1 MQYTLRMSTV
11 AGPLIRASLASSR
24 ADLRAAYVDVRSTT
38 ERLCAPLATEDYVL
52 QAMPDVSP
60 TRWHLAHVTWFF
72 ETFVLA
78 PHVPGYRSP
87 DPAYRY
93 LFNSYYNSVGPQF
106 DRPSRGH
113 LSRPTVA
120 EIYRYRAGVDEAMAR
135 LLETIDRAKVA
146 AELTLGLHHEQQHQE
161 LILTDIK
168 FNLGINPVRPAY
180 HDAHIPRGD
189 VTTPLGWDDFPGGL
203 VTIGHHGEAF
213 AFDNERPRHDVYLRP
228 FALGSRLV
236 TNGEYLEF
244 MESGG
249 YAEWSL
255 WLSEGFRVIQD
266 RGWRAPHYWEQRDGA
281 WWTQTLSG
289 PVPLDP
295 HAPVTHV
302 SYYEADAY
310 ARWRSARL
318 PTEQEWEHAATDEA
332 LDGNLQE
339 GGVFHPLPAPA
350 NGRQLIGDVW
360 EWTASPYTAYPGFKT
375 LPGALGEYNGKF
387 MVNQMVLRGG
397 SCVTPGSHIRAS
409 YRNFFPPDARWQF
422 SGIRLA
428 LDT

>member
-1 MQYTLRMSTV
+1 MSTI
-11 AGPLIRASLASSR
+11 ARPPIRASLRLDR
-24 ADLRAAYVDVRSTT
+24 ADLQAAYADVRATT

-78 PHVPGYRSP
+78 RHAREYRSP

-93 LFNSYYNSVGPQF
+93 LFNSYYNTVGPQF
-106 DRPSRGH
+106 ERPRRGH

-120 EIYRYRAGVDEAMAR
+120 EIYRYRSGVDAAMAR
-135 LLETIDRAKVA
+135 LLDAVDPADVTDA
-146 AELTLGLHHEQQHQE
+146 LTLGLHHEQQHQE

-168 FNLGINPVRPAY
+168 FNLGVNPLRPAY
-180 HDAHIPRGD
+180 HDVAIPCGT
-189 VTTPLGWDDFPGGL
+189 TTPPMEWDVHAGGL
-203 VTIGHHGEAF
+203 VTIGHDGVGF
-213 AFDNERPRHDVYLRP
+213 AFDNEGPQHEVYLQP
-228 FALGSRLV
+228 FALGTRLV

-244 MESGG
+244 MADGG
-249 YAEWSL
+249 YTQWSL
-255 WLSEGFRVIQD
+255 WLSEGFRVAQE
-266 RGWRAPHYWEQRDGA
+266 RGWRAPLYWEERDGA
-281 WWTQTLSG
+281 WWTHTLSG
-289 PVPLDP
+289 PMPVDP

-310 ARWRSARL
+310 ARWRSTRL
-318 PTEQEWEHAATDEA
+318 PTEQEWEHGARDVTLE
-332 LDGNLQE
+332 GNLQDR
-339 GGVFHPLPAPA
+339 GIFHPLPAHDA
-350 NGRQLIGDVW
+350 SQLIGDVW
-360 EWTASPYTAYPGFKT
+360 EWTASPYVAYPGFRAV
-375 LPGALGEYNGKF
+375 PGALGEYNGKF

-397 SCVTPGSHIRAS
+397 SCVTPRSHVRAT

-428 LDT
+428 LDV